1 MQILLWRRQ
10 QEFRSSSGRWKPHIE
25 IITFKRK
32 IGFFSGIDVGLIGT
46 KLWCVYIQQKLLP
59 SLVFLQ
65 SDIVLCFQMFY
76 LVKYFS
82 YFGDPQNWQ
91 QYFRKAALTTVCL
104 PRLVSTPSARTGTST
119 TARCSSPAPSAATG
133 TTTPS
138 ARTPSASSIPWP
150 GQCSNQKYIL
160 WKGQLAV
167 KLFLRF
173 HNFVLKINITVAPSD
188 RKV

>member
-1 MQILLWRRQ
+1 MYI
-10 QEFRSSSGRWKPHIE
+10 
-25 IITFKRK
+25 
-32 IGFFSGIDVGLIGT
+32 GLIGT
-46 KLWCVYIQQKLLP
+46 KLWCVYNQQKLLP
-59 SLVFLQ
+59 SVVFLQ

-76 LVKYFS
+76 LVKNIFHTLEILKTDS
-82 YFGDPQNWQ
+82 NTFGKLLLQL
-91 QYFRKAALTTVCL
+91 YVCR
-104 PRLVSTPSARTGTST
+104 RLVSTPSARTGTST

-138 ARTPSASSIPWP
+138 ARTPSASSNPWP
-150 GQCSNQKYIL
+150 GRCSNQKYIL